1 MSLFVLP
8 TLRVSKGGGGGGP
21 CSLVPFQNCP
31 MFPCSNTL
39 SECFR
44 TVSFRILL
52 SRSQKL
58 ANVPLFPLIF
68 CQCSL
73 VPQNPSTLVTILPDR
88 PPGGGGPT
96 NISLCFNFSENA
108 QEMMD
113 ALRDK
118 SNDEVKTLLG
128 RHVVQQHD
136 KCNRIKE
143 SFGKYLHKGL
153 DNVPSENQRAIS
165 FLNVINCS

>member
-1 MSLFVLP
+1 MSSFVLP
-8 TLRVSKGGGGGGP
+8 
-21 CSLVPFQNCP
+21 
-31 MFPCSNTL
+31 
-39 SECFR
+39 
-44 TVSFRILL
+44 
-52 SRSQKL
+52 
-58 ANVPLFPLIF
+58 
-68 CQCSL
+68 
-73 VPQNPSTLVTILPDR
+73 TLVTILPDR

-128 RHVVQQHD
+128 RHVVQEHD

-153 DNVPSENQRAIS
+153 M
-165 FLNVINCS
+165 FLLKIKEPFIF